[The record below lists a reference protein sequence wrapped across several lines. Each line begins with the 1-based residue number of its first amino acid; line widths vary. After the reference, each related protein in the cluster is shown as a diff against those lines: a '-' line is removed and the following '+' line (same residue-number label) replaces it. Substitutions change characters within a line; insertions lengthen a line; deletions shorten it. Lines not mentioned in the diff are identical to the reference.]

1 MKANAKFDIISFSGY
16 SFFNHSAWNGLTVAD
31 LVFPWFMWI
40 MGVSLV
46 ISIQSQLRK
55 STSRLKL
62 FVNVLR
68 RSVILFCL
76 GLVINSNGGN
86 NDFRTMRIPGV
97 LQRFGI
103 TYFIVGSIQVSGSQ
117 PLRNCPFL
125 KKSISNYVHKN

>member
-1 MKANAKFDIISFSGY
+1 
-16 SFFNHSAWNGLTVAD
+16 
-31 LVFPWFMWI
+31 MWI

-62 FVNVLR
+62 IANVLR

-103 TYFIVGSIQVSGSQ
+103 TYLIVGSIQVSGS
-117 PLRNCPFL
+117 
-125 KKSISNYVHKN
+125 

>member
-1 MKANAKFDIISFSGY
+1 
-16 SFFNHSAWNGLTVAD
+16 
-31 LVFPWFMWI
+31 MWI

-62 FVNVLR
+62 IANVLR

-103 TYFIVGSIQVSGSQ
+103 TYLIVGSIQVSGSQ
-117 PLRNCPFL
+117 PCKKLSLFEDIHKYQKHTKRLFYLL
-125 KKSISNYVHKN
+125 K